1 MENQTF
7 SFKKLFIFLIVF
19 IIVAVGVTFALI
31 TIKNNSNNSNIIT
44 PKDDDV
50 IVPTTRKEV
59 DYTYGLTTLAEK
71 YTTNNI
77 EIEELSYTE
86 GAGIKEETSWGT
98 FYEYPLKVKYF
109 EIHGLKNKNV
119 ENKINALIK
128 DTAFSIIPKETAE
141 FKSVSCDISAN
152 FNNILSLSIS
162 GSAKNKSKDNSY
174 LYDYLPGS
182 SSALLNINLNDG
194 SLINIEDVF
203 VDNLDITN
211 LIAKY
216 AYESS
221 YASNLIRFDPETGK
235 ILPLDVEK
243 IESEAYDFMTEIRNS
258 GYDFIIS
265 PFSVSIR
272 STSGTYA
279 NIPLEKAYKEF
290 AFFKRFLS
298 QESLFTNE
306 YNNAK
311 EIYLGF
317 DEYST
322 DNFMEPLDNLF
333 IYFYSSETK
342 ENDKYYKDV
351 FLKSILERIEAE
363 KEYSKK
369 QPNTMTVM
377 LIDISNWRDIN
388 KNIRYWANISRCE
401 LSKKLYDSEFKEG
414 LLRCYRV
421 SSHASNEIAASD
433 ADSFFESFNEKNGN
447 IQFSYKQIELRR
459 NDVTGNLLSDN
470 SSIIPNSSTEL
481 ISNSTLAS
489 LGKDELNKAYNEIFA
504 RHGHDFTTA
513 SLREY
518 FMGLYWYKPVYKK
531 SVSIDEL
538 NDIEKQNI
546 EIIKKK
552 INELN

>member
-31 TIKNNSNNSNIIT
+31 TIKNNSNNSNVIT

-162 GSAKNKSKDNSY
+162 GSAKNKRKDTSY

-221 YASNLIRFDPETGK
+221 YASNLIRFEETGK
-235 ILPLDVEK
+235 GLPLDAEK

-258 GYDFIIS
+258 GYDFIIN

-272 STSGTYA
+272 SRSGAYA
-279 NIPLEKAYKEF
+279 NIPLEKEYKDF

-333 IYFYSSETK
+333 IYFYSSETE

-388 KNIRYWANISRCE
+388 ENIRYWANISRCE

-421 SSHASNEIAASD
+421 SSGASGGIVASSD
-433 ADSFFESFNEKNGN
+433 ADSFFESFNEENGN

-459 NDVTGNLLSDN
+459 NDVTGDLLSDN
-470 SSIIPNSSTEL
+470 SSVIPNSSTEL

-518 FMGLYWYKPVYKK
+518 FMGLYWYKPIYKK